1 MTEHE
6 WDQLKDREL
15 DDSLGTLFRSAGAPA
30 PLPGFTSRTMK
41 AVRRAPLP
49 AGRRA
54 LRHPLVA
61 PISWTVL
68 IAATAAALAAVVAA
82 HPAVA
87 TFFASVLVGAVRAN
101 LWVLHS
107 VTVGFAWADLLRVI
121 GRSVALGIATRQGS
135 FGMIV
140 IVATAAFSL
149 SALRRLLNLDSG
161 KARL

>member
-15 DDSLGTLFRSAGAPA
+15 DESLGTLFRSAGAPA
-30 PLPGFTSRTMK
+30 PPAGFTSRTMK

-54 LRHPLVA
+54 LRHPLVT
-61 PISWTVL
+61 PVSWTVL
-68 IAATAAALAAVVAA
+68 IAAAAAALAAVV
-82 HPAVA
+82 PAVA
-87 TFFASVLVGAVRAN
+87 AFFASALVGAVRAN

-121 GRSVALGIATRQGS
+121 GRAVALGIATKQGS
-135 FGMIV
+135 LGMIV

-149 SALRRLLNLDSG
+149 SALRRLLDLDSG
-161 KARL
+161 RAHS